1 MAEQAISRNLHL
13 FGLTLPEEHAAS
25 RQALWQRLMNGG
37 EVTTTAATGQT
48 TNTNAAGRSAPHAE
62 RAQAPRR
69 NYLRNTS
76 LDESW
81 TAARSTS
88 SSGTTAV
95 DPADGSTV
103 QEFQNWDSVADRSR
117 STTDDQGETVGNF
130 EAQLMLSEGVY
141 FWWCERDRRAC
152 RSLVCSEEGDAGC
165 GVLASIVGFSFFSGV
180 VGARGV

>member
-25 RQALWQRLMNGG
+25 RQALWQRLMNEG

-69 NYLRNTS
+69 NCLRNTS

-141 FWWCERDRRAC
+141 FFVVREG
-152 RSLVCSEEGDAGC
+152 SE
-165 GVLASIVGFSFFSGV
+165 GVSF
-180 VGARGV
+180 ARVQ